1 MIVQIISMI
10 IVGGIVGALA
20 RLFLKGDQQ
29 ISALWT
35 VVLGAGGAAVGAW
48 LAGLF
53 GVAST
58 AGIDWIRWVAS
69 IIAAVIAISIYL
81 GITGRK

>member
-29 ISALWT
+29 ISIVWT
-35 VVLGAGGAAVGAW
+35 VVLGAGGAASAPGSRGCSAWPPLPVSTGSVG
-48 LAGLF
+48 
-53 GVAST
+53 SS
-58 AGIDWIRWVAS
+58 R
-69 IIAAVIAISIYL
+69 
-81 GITGRK
+81 

>member
-1 MIVQIISMI
+1 MIAQVIAMI

-20 RLFLKGDQQ
+20 RLFLKGNQQ

-35 VVLGAGGAAVGAW
+35 VVLGAGGAAIGAW

-58 AGIDWIRWVAS
+58 AGVDWIRWIFSVVAAT
-69 IIAAVIAISIYL
+69 IKINIFIAVK
-81 GITGRK
+81 RK

>member
-20 RLFLKGDQQ
+20 RLFLKGNQQ

-35 VVLGAGGAAVGAW
+35 VVLGAGGAAIGAW

-58 AGIDWIRWVAS
+58 AGIDWIRWIFSV
-69 IIAAVIAISIYL
+69 IAAMILINVFIAM
-81 GITGRK
+81 RRR

>member
-1 MIVQIISMI
+1 MIAQVIAMI

-20 RLFLKGDQQ
+20 RLFLKGNQQ
-29 ISALWT
+29 ISIMWT
-35 VVLGAGGAAVGAW
+35 VVLGAGGAAIGAW

-58 AGIDWIRWVAS
+58 AGIDWIRWIFSVVAAM
-69 IIAAVIAISIYL
+69 ILINVFIAM
-81 GITGRK
+81 RRR